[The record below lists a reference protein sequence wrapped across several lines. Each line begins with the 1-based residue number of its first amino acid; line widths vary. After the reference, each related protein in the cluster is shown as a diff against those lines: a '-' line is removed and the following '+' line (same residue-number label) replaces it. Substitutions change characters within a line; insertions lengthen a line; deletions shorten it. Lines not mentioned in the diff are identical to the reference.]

1 MHFLLFAS
9 ESKYTECLNSNFIP
23 SLPSVFP
30 SFLLSFL
37 PFSLFLVS
45 SFLPFSFFDFRQWQL
60 EIDPEFSGSFC
71 HMFHWGGVIGE
82 TDCMKEITPILFF
95 FLCNSRD
102 YNPHLSSH
110 FNIITW
116 GEEQCFFAFLFFF
129 ASKI

>member
-9 ESKYTECLNSNFIP
+9 ESKYTECLTSNLIP
-23 SLPSVFP
+23 FLPSAFP

-37 PFSLFLVS
+37 LFSLFLVS

-60 EIDPEFSGSFC
+60 EINPEFSVSFY
-71 HMFHWGGVIGE
+71 HVFQWGCVIGE

-102 YNPHLSSH
+102 YNLHLSSH
-110 FNIITW
+110 FYIITW
-116 GEEQCFFAFLFFF
+116 GKEQFFF
-129 ASKI
+129 LLRSNSGN